1 MWGRRHYLAV
11 VALSVAMVVGVS
23 VYRTY
28 HPVKPPAW
36 AMEPVTKGDA
46 YFLFF
51 MYCVLKIG
59 RDWK

>member
-1 MWGRRHYLAV
+1 VTWARRHYLV
-11 VALSVAMVVGVS
+11 VWVLCIALMVGVS

-36 AMEPVTKGDA
+36 ATEPVTKGDV

-59 RDWK
+59 RD